1 ESAED
6 VLPQRAFKDLGFDSV
21 GAVELRN
28 RLSKEVGVRLA
39 STMVFDHP
47 NATALAEYVRGEL
60 VGTDGSDDRDP
71 VLEALERLAAE
82 LESVDGGAEERQDIT
97 EHMQTMLSRWLRRS
111 TSGAVV
117 ETGQAAVT
125 RQTVA
130 GQLNEASADEI
141 LDFINK
147 ELGAS

>member
-1 ESAED
+1 
-6 VLPQRAFKDLGFDSV
+6 SV

-28 RLSKEVGVRLA
+28 RLSQALGIRLA

-47 NATALAEYVRGEL
+47 NATTLADYLRDEL
-60 VGTDGSDDRDP
+60 VGTDGADVGDP
-71 VLEALERLAAE
+71 VLETLERLAAE
-82 LESVDGGAEERQDIT
+82 LESVDGGAEARQDIT
-97 EHMQTMLSRWLRRS
+97 ERMQTMLSRWLRRA
-111 TSGAVV
+111 TPGAAV
-117 ETGQAAVT
+117 ETDRAAVT

-130 GQLNEASADEI
+130 GQLNEASADEV